1 MQVRVRVSF
10 IPAVGSVLFLLFFIQ
25 GSFLATEE
33 EVDANGGV
41 VREESSWATNVE
53 GDFHFGLVAPLNG
66 VWSTHTETSS

>member
-1 MQVRVRVSF
+1 MQSRVRVSF
-10 IPAVGSVLFLLFFIQ
+10 IPAVGSVLLLFFIQ